1 MIEYND
7 LPRARLLTDQRFY
20 LALIGRRPFGLV
32 IRIDTGLVVDKLE
45 ALTVKTE
52 IIGQRPGI
60 GDRNGSGFMIA
71 LKFLKI

>member
-20 LALIGRRPFGLV
+20 FALIGRRPFGLV
-32 IRIDTGLVVDKLE
+32 IKIDTGLVVDKLE

-52 IIGQRPGI
+52 LSGQRPGN
-60 GDRNGSGFMIA
+60 GDRNGSGFMIS
-71 LKFLKI
+71 LGFLKI